1 MTFLFLLA
9 SLFYSKS
16 PSTPRSLK
24 KQTSIADVVSDSLKS
39 LSSATVQEI
48 SHHQDEERW
57 QPDDDQPEVVSD
69 SSYQDELAEKQS
81 LVHFSEPLHQVSPTP
96 QETPSSPALSSTKDD
111 EVDGDRTPRRSKKK
125 QRHLSEF
132 EEEISNTHRP
142 SDQLFLL
149 LYTCCMVVLL
159 WRHPLFLLLLAPIVA
174 WSILKRLSSK
184 FQVTHRMVY
193 LCKST
198 SQNILVWID
207 HHSSSLFPHPLP
219 TLYNFFIEVDK
230 RVLHFTQ
237 DLVGSIVSLCM
248 ISGMLIGCVGV
259 AMLLVAQ
266 IQLELTNTVGLTVQ
280 VLNSSVADSPW
291 LHRLATYRTVHYIY
305 SRNIACKTFVSCG
318 YKIYVYLEAKH

>member
-1 MTFLFLLA
+1 MQSEASQCWPLLNSTGRVYKLLPLVTFLFLLA
-9 SLFYSKS
+9 RLFYSKS
-16 PSTPRSLK
+16 PSTPISLK

-39 LSSATVQEI
+39 LNCRSAAVQEI
-48 SHHQDEERW
+48 SHHQDEEGW
-57 QPDDDQPEVVSD
+57 QPYQPEVVSD

-96 QETPSSPALSSTKDD
+96 QETPSFPALSSTKDD

-125 QRHLSEF
+125 QCHLSEF

-142 SDQLFLL
+142 SYQLFLL

-198 SQNILVWID
+198 SQNILV
-207 HHSSSLFPHPLP
+207 
-219 TLYNFFIEVDK
+219 
-230 RVLHFTQ
+230 
-237 DLVGSIVSLCM
+237 
-248 ISGMLIGCVGV
+248 
-259 AMLLVAQ
+259 
-266 IQLELTNTVGLTVQ
+266 
-280 VLNSSVADSPW
+280 
-291 LHRLATYRTVHYIY
+291 
-305 SRNIACKTFVSCG
+305 
-318 YKIYVYLEAKH
+318 